1 MPRYAVCFFA
11 FFFFLWPCLQL
22 HGMEESSSE
31 DIYQKASVHYY
42 ALEPNVHLSKAF
54 LDQATKMYYDC
65 YDPDLHKDY
74 TLEAMGINA
83 SCFQTYEEFLN
94 DLIQTDFHS
103 YNTKTCFV
111 IYATEGDAR
120 PDFSNLVGLC
130 VTLPEK
136 EKGHYYIDHIGVK
149 KGYQG
154 NGIGRD
160 IISILEKTLPDLQMI
175 SLDTRVFI
183 MPGQKLY
190 AKSGFKRI
198 EPHPVPMKQGKYIF
212 YQKTF

>member
-1 MPRYAVCFFA
+1 FDDYNGRECFI
-11 FFFFLWPCLQL
+11 L
-22 HGMEESSSE
+22 
-31 DIYQKASVHYY
+31 
-42 ALEPNVHLSKAF
+42 
-54 LDQATKMYYDC
+54 
-65 YDPDLHKDY
+65 
-74 TLEAMGINA
+74 
-83 SCFQTYEEFLN
+83 
-94 DLIQTDFHS
+94 
-103 YNTKTCFV
+103 
-111 IYATEGDAR
+111 YATEGDAR

-175 SLDTRVFI
+175 SLDTRVFNI
-183 MPGQKLY
+183 PGQKLY

-212 YQKTF
+212 YQKTFD